1 MNKFEIVEND
11 SINVNG
17 VVLHRIRALID
28 FGDVCAGDFGGYIQH
43 EKNLSQ
49 SGDAWVYDDAQ
60 VYDGAQVY
68 GNARVYGNAQVYG
81 KAQVYG
87 NARVCG
93 NAQVCV
99 DAWVC
104 GDARVS
110 GDARVA
116 NKHCIVWFSN
126 VGTEFGTLTVSCGKE
141 ELLAT
146 RGCFSGTLDDF
157 CEKSAQVHSGQIR
170 REYELLAD
178 MARLRLGTAQAEIR
192 KLQQNAAE

>member
-1 MNKFEIVEND
+1 MSKFEIVRSD
-11 SINVNG
+11 SININDVD
-17 VVLHRIRALID
+17 LYRIRALID

-60 VYDGAQVY
+60 VYDG
-68 GNARVYGNAQVYG
+68 AQVYG

>member
-1 MNKFEIVEND
+1 MSKFEIVRSD
-11 SINVNG
+11 SININDVD
-17 VVLHRIRALID
+17 LYRIRALID

-49 SGDAWVYDDAQ
+49 SGDAWVYDDA
-60 VYDGAQVY
+60 
-68 GNARVYGNAQVYG
+68 RVYGNAQVYG
-81 KAQVYG
+81 
-87 NARVCG
+87 N
-93 NAQVCV
+93 
-99 DAWVC
+99 
-104 GDARVS
+104 ARVS

-126 VGTEFGTLTVSCGKE
+126 VGTEFGTLTVFCGKE